1 MKSFGFFESCLAAK
15 VKAKQ
20 NEISSCNLIA
30 STDSFE
36 TYFKQN
42 LVTSFD

>member
-1 MKSFGFFESCLAAK
+1 MKSLSFLSLASK

-20 NEISSCNLIA
+20 NEISSCKLIA
-30 STDSFE
+30 TCSKDSFE